1 MIWKLKL
8 KEFEC
13 INEDSK
19 ATMIN
24 YLKNRIKNT
33 KESCGEARGKTH
45 AFSRKGEMYV

>member
-1 MIWKLKL
+1 MLWKLRL

-24 YLKNRIKNT
+24 YLKNRIIKY
-33 KESCGEARGKTH
+33 KGKLWG
-45 AFSRKGEMYV
+45 SKRKDTCL